1 MLRNKIERLEKELK
15 ARGNGGE
22 PVDLAVWPAN
32 KREICRALGIDPD
45 DVADN
50 AQAAR
55 DVGHESIAA
64 QVASMLGMTVG
75 EFLKALRAKARGGGL
90 S

>member
-1 MLRNKIERLEKELK
+1 MLKRQIERLERELK

-45 DVADN
+45 DVADT
-50 AQAAR
+50 AEQARLAGFEN
-55 DVGHESIAA
+55 VAA
-64 QVASMLGMTVG
+64 MVAGALGMSSG
-75 EFLKALRAKARGGGL
+75 ELLAGLQAKARGGGL